1 MTHRLLLACLC
12 STLLTVTTSATHK
25 DPVHSLLWR
34 ITTPSGAVSHLFGTI
49 HLSVEP
55 VLEMRD
61 SVTILLSRSSSVW
74 TELDQ
79 DERLLAKET
88 AMQAL
93 LLPPGKTLQDFYSPE
108 EYAFIERKLDSIF
121 HPDGR
126 FILPMIARMKPWGV
140 AVMVMMHQVQ
150 ELQQQGPPP
159 ESAITVDQFIWEFAR
174 RDSIPAHGIE
184 TMTEQLSVLEKMP
197 NSMLLDMLSDTVNQD
212 SVTADLI
219 EAYVQEDLT
228 SIAEMML
235 QLDDLGAFSQ
245 AINADRNARMVERLI
260 PSIDRGGAF
269 IAVGAAHLPGDKGL
283 IKRFAEHGYTVTPVT
298 GGRRMTGFYER
309 GEGVFD
315 VPGR

>member
-12 STLLTVTTSATHK
+12 STLITIPASAANN
-25 DPVHSLLWR
+25 DLAHSLLWR

-79 DERLLAKET
+79 DETNLAKQT

-93 LLPPGKTLQDFYSPE
+93 LLPPGSTLQDFYTPAE
-108 EYAFIERKLDSIF
+108 FALIERKLDSIF

-126 FILPMIARMKPWGV
+126 FIIPMITRMKPWGV
-140 AVMVMMHQVQ
+140 AVMVMMHQVN

-159 ESAITVDQFIWEFAR
+159 ETAITVDQFIWEFAR
-174 RDSIPAHGIE
+174 RDSISAHGIE
-184 TMTEQLSVLEKMP
+184 TMSEQLTVLETMP
-197 NSMLLDMLSDTVNQD
+197 PSMLLEMLSDTVNQD
-212 SVTADLI
+212 SVTNDLI

-228 SIAEMML
+228 RIAEMML

-269 IAVGAAHLPGDKGL
+269 IAVGAAHLPGEKGL
-283 IKRFAEHGYTVTPVT
+283 IKRLTERGYKVTPVT

-309 GEGVFD
+309 GQGVFD